1 MSFVIAVDS
10 SVDLR
15 TFSQKRVVRVSL
27 KNKNH
32 EKKTKHHQ
40 KCKSQQ
46 LQATSVLMF
55 LTNQKILAQ
64 ISKQN
69 HYVDMMK
76 FGINVFKV
84 TIKTPQRLSLM
95 SL

>member
-1 MSFVIAVDS
+1 M
-10 SVDLR
+10 
-15 TFSQKRVVRVSL
+15 
-27 KNKNH
+27 
-32 EKKTKHHQ
+32 KKEHHQ

-46 LQATSVLMF
+46 LQATNVLMF

-64 ISKQN
+64 ISRQN

>member
-1 MSFVIAVDS
+1 MSFAIAVDS

-27 KNKNH
+27 KNKNY
-32 EKKTKHHQ
+32 EKKKQHQ
-40 KCKSQQ
+40 KSKSQQ
-46 LQATSVLMF
+46 LQATNVLMF